1 MKKRKGQFCTALGM
15 AMLVFLL
22 AACGG
27 GVKNAG
33 DVNPPAGKAPEGQGQ
48 VENAPKEN
56 KTPVDIVFYS
66 DSGGSVEEFNNLYG
80 EALKKKFPHY
90 NVTYFMKQKGSTLR
104 ELLTAGQP
112 IDIVYDSIGMFSGS
126 VIDSGLSYDM
136 SDLIKEA
143 GVDLNRL
150 EPTMLDAM
158 RALSKG
164 GLYGLPVRYATML
177 LYYNKDIFDKFGV
190 DYPVDGMTWEQ
201 TIELG
206 NRLTR
211 SDGGKHYIGFS
222 ISEGHY
228 MRMNP
233 FSLPYVDTKTQKA
246 TINSHEKWKTFFQT
260 ILVAPTQ
267 SAAYREYLAEKKLSK
282 MPSTNEF
289 SKTQDLAM
297 LGWLSGAEFPG
308 MNVNVVAMPTFSE
321 LPGVGTQA
329 YPTYYSVTS
338 ISKHKKEA
346 MEIIAYLVSDEFQM
360 ILSKRGILPAVQ
372 TDAIKNAFGSESNI
386 KNLNTKA
393 FFYNKL
399 APISEKLVYDSQVET
414 EYRKDVGKLITGQ
427 IDLNTFLRNAE
438 ERAAKLLAELGK

>member
-1 MKKRKGQFCTALGM
+1 M
-15 AMLVFLL
+15 AVLVSLL
-22 AACGG
+22 SACGG
-27 GVKNAG
+27 GAKNAG
-33 DVNPPAGKAPEGQGQ
+33 EADTPAGKGTEGKEQ
-48 VENAPKEN
+48 VETAPKE
-56 KTPVDIVFYS
+56 KTEPVDIIFYS
-66 DSGGSVEEFNNLYG
+66 DSGGSVEEFENLYG
-80 EALKKKFPHY
+80 AALKKKFPNY
-90 NVTYFMKQKGSTLR
+90 NVTYLMKQKGGTLR
-104 ELLTAGQP
+104 ELLTAGQT
-112 IDIVYDSIGMFSGS
+112 IDIIYDSIGMFPDS
-126 VIDSGLSYDM
+126 VIGSGLSYDM
-136 SDLIKEA
+136 SGLIKEA
-143 GVDLNRL
+143 GVDLNKL

-158 RALSKG
+158 RKLSNG

-190 DYPVDGMTWEQ
+190 EYPVDGMTWEQ

-206 NRLTR
+206 NKLTR
-211 SDGGKHYIGFS
+211 SDGDVVYAGFS

-233 FSLPYVDTKTQKA
+233 FSLPYVDSKAQKV
-246 TINSHEKWKTFFQT
+246 TINSDEKWKTFFQT
-260 ILVAPTQ
+260 ILVAPTE
-267 SAAYREYLAEKKLSK
+267 SAGYQNYFSAKKLSK

-289 SKTQDLAM
+289 SKSQDLAM

-338 ISKHKKEA
+338 TSKHKKEA
-346 MEIIAYLVSDEFQM
+346 MEIIAYLVSEEFQM

-399 APISEKLVYDSQVET
+399 APISEKLVFDSAIET
-414 EYRKDVGKLITGQ
+414 EYRKDVGKLVTRQ

-438 ERAAKLLAELGK
+438 ERGATKLKEELSK